1 MAMGRKKWLFVGIG
15 VIVAV
20 MIVANLLRSGKPA
33 MTVEASAVKRR
44 KLVEKVSGPAQIQP
58 KTMVR
63 LSARGVSGK
72 VEEVHVMEGDY
83 VDEGQVLVRLE
94 SAQLEAQ
101 LKRAQANL
109 ATTMP
114 VLERKRS
121 LFERNLISREELD
134 AAEAAVRMAEAD
146 VRSAQDYLDK
156 AVFKAPLP
164 GVVTELN
171 VKKGESAITGT
182 MNVPGT
188 VLLTVADLSEME
200 AQAEIDETDVV
211 KVAVGQEAEVE
222 ADALPDT
229 LLPGKVTEISN
240 AATVRSAGSTE
251 QATNF
256 LVKVL
261 LDQPDPRLRPGMSAS
276 VDITTAVEE
285 SCLAV
290 PLQAVVAR
298 KPKEEERALERAK
311 KGPRRGSEDD
321 EGGAEAGDD
330 ESPETREDED
340 EEEELGVFIIEE
352 ELARFVPIRMGISDD
367 KYVQIV
373 AGVAEHLQ
381 VVEGPLRALRDLKS
395 GTRVKAK
402 EDRDKK
408 GTGRRDEG

>member
-15 VIVAV
+15 VIVAAL
-20 MIVANLLRSGKPA
+20 IVANLVRSGKPA
-33 MTVEASAVKRR
+33 MTVEATASKRR
-44 KLVEKVSGPAQIQP
+44 KLVEKISGPAQIQP

-83 VDEGQVLVRLE
+83 VEEGQVLVRLE

-101 LKRAQANL
+101 LKRAQASL
-109 ATTMP
+109 ATAKP

-121 LFERNLISREELD
+121 LFGRNLISREELD

-156 AVFKAPLP
+156 TVFKAPLS

-211 KVAVGQEAEVE
+211 KVAVGQAAEVE
-222 ADALPDT
+222 VDALPDT

-240 AATVRSAGSTE
+240 AATIRAAGSTE

-261 LDQPDPRLRPGMSAS
+261 LDEPDARLRPGMSAS
-276 VDITTAVEE
+276 VDVTTAVKE

-298 KPKEEERALERAK
+298 PPEKEREAYDRAKEGGKRSSRDQKAEEGTDEDDTEEEE
-311 KGPRRGSEDD
+311 
-321 EGGAEAGDD
+321 
-330 ESPETREDED
+330 
-340 EEEELGVFIIEE
+340 EEEELGVFIIDE
-352 ELARFVPIRMGISDD
+352 ELARFVPIRMGISDER
-367 KYVQIV
+367 YVEVVGGLEEKQ
-373 AGVAEHLQ
+373 E
-381 VVEGPLRALRDLKS
+381 VVEGPLRALRDLRS
-395 GTRVKAK
+395 GTKVKSKPAK
-402 EDRDKK
+402 KDE
-408 GTGRRDEG
+408 RRRRGDQGP

>member
-1 MAMGRKKWLFVGIG
+1 MAV
-15 VIVAV
+15 
-20 MIVANLLRSGKPA
+20 IVANLVRSGKPSIP
-33 MTVEASAVKRR
+33 VEASEVAKRR
-44 KLVEKVSGPAQIQP
+44 LVEKVSGPAQIQP

-63 LSARGVSGK
+63 LSARGISGK
-72 VEEVHVMEGDY
+72 VEEVMVSEGDE
-83 VDEGQVLVRLE
+83 VEEGQVLVKLE

-109 ATTMP
+109 GQRRP
-114 VLERKRS
+114 VLERTRS
-121 LFERNLISREELD
+121 LFERNLASREDLD

-146 VRSAQDYLDK
+146 VRSAQDYLEK
-156 AVFKAPLP
+156 AVFKAPLS

-171 VKKGESAITGT
+171 VKEGESAITGT

-211 KVAVGQEAEVE
+211 KVGIDQVAEVE
-222 ADALPDT
+222 VDALPDT
-229 LLPGKVTEISN
+229 ILPGTVTEISN
-240 AATVRSAGSTE
+240 AAKIRAAGSTE

-261 LDQPDPRLRPGMSAS
+261 LNEPDPRLRPGMSAS

-298 KPKEEERALERAK
+298 KPEEEKRLYERAK
-311 KGPRRGSEDD
+311 EGPGKSGRKEDSGAGAD
-321 EGGAEAGDD
+321 EG
-330 ESPETREDED
+330 ESPEIEEE
-340 EEEELGVFIIEE
+340 EEEELGVFTVAEDF
-352 ELARFVPIRMGISDD
+352 ARFVPIRMGISDD

-373 AGVAEHLQ
+373 SGLNENEQ

-402 EDRDKK
+402 ESKEKK
-408 GTGRRDEG
+408 ERRGRG